1 MKKESAIESGKITE
15 EYSLTLKG
23 LLCFTI
29 KDESLIQEVLDSL
42 ELYMR
47 RHYSK
52 GGHPAIVLDLD
63 DNKFHFV
70 TLGKE

>member
-1 MKKESAIESGKITE
+1 MKRVEIDKNEN
-15 EYSLTLKG
+15 YVLTLKG
-23 LLCFTI
+23 LLSFKI
-29 KDESLIQEVLDSL
+29 KDEKLLDSALDDL

-63 DNKFHFV
+63 ENEFNFV
-70 TLGKE
+70 TIQKQ